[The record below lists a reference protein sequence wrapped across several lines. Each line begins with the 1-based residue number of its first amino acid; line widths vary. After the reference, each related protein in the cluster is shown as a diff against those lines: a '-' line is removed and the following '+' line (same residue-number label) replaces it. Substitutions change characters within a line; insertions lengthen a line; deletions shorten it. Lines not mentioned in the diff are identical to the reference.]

1 MKSENITITDL
12 FVCVG
17 LAGYLVPMLFFFFK
31 NICCNI
37 FPLSNRNFQHRST
50 LNDKLCSYLLN
61 QVKFDQNSS
70 QIAKAH
76 GKEEYHNTID
86 MLRWILEMLD
96 NFRNYEREYC
106 FSRATSAISIS
117 L

>member
-1 MKSENITITDL
+1 MYDFISLLIKI
-12 FVCVG
+12 
-17 LAGYLVPMLFFFFK
+17 FFFK